1 MEAMTYCQSC
11 GMPLDSVEVLGT
23 NKNNSKSEEY
33 CIYCYK
39 DGAFLTDCTMDE
51 MIEESVQHMNE
62 SGMLKEQGK
71 TKEEARE
78 FMHHFFPDLK
88 RWKHQ

>member
-11 GMPLDSVEVLGT
+11 GMPLDSVGVLGT
-23 NKNNSKSEEY
+23 NKNNSKNEEY
-33 CIYCYK
+33 CIYCFK
-39 DGAFLTDCTMDE
+39 EGAFLTDCTMEE
-51 MIEESVQHMNE
+51 MIEESVKHMSE

-78 FMHHFFPDLK
+78 FMHQFFPDLK

>member
-1 MEAMTYCQSC
+1 MEAMTNCQSC
-11 GMPLDSVEVLGT
+11 GMPLDSVEILGT

-78 FMHHFFPDLK
+78 FTHQFFPDLK

>member
-1 MEAMTYCQSC
+1 METMTYCQSC

-23 NKNNSKSEEY
+23 NKNNSKNEEY
-33 CIYCYK
+33 CIYCFK
-39 DGAFLTDCTMDE
+39 EGAFLTDCTMEE
-51 MIEESVQHMNE
+51 MIEESVKHMSE

-78 FMHHFFPDLK
+78 FMHQFFPDLK